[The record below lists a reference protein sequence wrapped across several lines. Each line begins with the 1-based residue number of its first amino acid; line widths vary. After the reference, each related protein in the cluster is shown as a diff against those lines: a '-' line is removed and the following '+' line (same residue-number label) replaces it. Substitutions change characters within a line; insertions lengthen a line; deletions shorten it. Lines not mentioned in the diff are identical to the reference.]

1 MSFDD
6 DADIPMNDLM
16 KQGGVPHQQVIS
28 LIGGVKR
35 MVPGGPLADSFTV
48 RGYPVDSHPLWFG
61 TRKQRDGEPD
71 GGGGGLGTPQG
82 GKGDPGDGGG
92 DEPLD
97 TVFTPKTA
105 VPIGQGSQVVFT
117 PPPPSP
123 PSEHRGASQG
133 ASQTSP
139 PPPQPSGGASQGAS
153 QTSPPPPGS
162 TNTITAAQQ
171 NLLQQNGVTYEAA
184 NGIWVKTVP
193 QGAGARAIL
202 GFIGSYLR
210 SLSSLDFRRVPRV
223 RDVNGCELTVHLP
236 RARVNYELV
245 NR

>member
-1 MSFDD
+1 
-6 DADIPMNDLM
+6 
-16 KQGGVPHQQVIS
+16 
-28 LIGGVKR
+28 

-82 GKGDPGDGGG
+82 GKGNPGDGGG

-123 PSEHRGASQG
+123 PSEHRDASQG

-139 PPPQPSGGASQGAS
+139 PPPGSSAGASQGAS
-153 QTSPPPPGS
+153 QTSPPPPGTES
-162 TNTITAAQQ
+162 NTISAAQQ
-171 NLLQQNGVTYEAA
+171 NLLQQ

-193 QGAGARAIL
+193 QGAGQ
-202 GFIGSYLR
+202 Y
-210 SLSSLDFRRVPRV
+210 V
-223 RDVNGCELTVHLP
+223 E
-236 RARVNYELV
+236 RVNPVVELRKLQRV
-245 NR
+245 AEQRNYTETVSYTHLTLPTTPYV